1 MYVYSLMP
9 RGVER
14 ATFGSE
20 KEVPVGSVIHPPPSD
35 SARRRALGDSQV
47 RVALVTA
54 VCLLVEAVIAKNVID
69 VNLGFVSQ
77 FAPFWVFIAYLVS
90 GLRDR
95 ASEISFTVAIVV
107 TTVAVLVL
115 YAL

>member
-1 MYVYSLMP
+1 MARL
-9 RGVER
+9 VER
-14 ATFGSE
+14 ARVDSS
-20 KEVPVGSVIHPPPSD
+20 KEVVVGSVMHPSHRD
-35 SARRRALGDSQV
+35 STWRRHIGDPQV

-54 VCLLVEAVIAKNVID
+54 VCLVVEAVIAKNIID
-69 VNLGFVSQ
+69 VELGFIGQ

-95 ASEISFTVAIVV
+95 ASEISFTVAVVV

-115 YAL
+115 YAV